1 MTEKHET
8 KKKLDSYTQ
17 MAIMQYERALR
28 AEKRAEHAR
37 KEVDAMTRGVPAE
50 DLEEYVRIT
59 TEMEDNM
66 EKWGTPRP
74 PKPKAGA

>member
-8 KKKLDSYTQ
+8 KKKLDSFTQ
-17 MAIMQYERALR
+17 MAIMSYERALR
-28 AEKRAEHAR
+28 AEKRAEKAR
-37 KEVDAMTRGVPAE
+37 KEVDDMTRGVPAE

-66 EKWGTPRP
+66 EKWGSPRAP
-74 PKPKAGA
+74 SPKGV

>member
-1 MTEKHET
+1 MNGEKFET

-28 AEKRAEHAR
+28 AERRADHAR
-37 KEVDAMTRGVPAE
+37 KEVDEMTRGVPKE

-59 TEMEDNM
+59 DQMEDNM
-66 EKWGTPRP
+66 EKWGSPRAP
-74 PKPKAGA
+74 VPKGG

>member
-1 MTEKHET
+1 MG
-8 KKKLDSYTQ
+8 KLDSYTQ

-28 AEKRAEHAR
+28 AERRADHAR
-37 KEVDAMTRGVPAE
+37 KEVDEMTRGVPAA

-66 EKWGTPRP
+66 EKWGMPHA
-74 PKPKAGA
+74 PKPKGGN